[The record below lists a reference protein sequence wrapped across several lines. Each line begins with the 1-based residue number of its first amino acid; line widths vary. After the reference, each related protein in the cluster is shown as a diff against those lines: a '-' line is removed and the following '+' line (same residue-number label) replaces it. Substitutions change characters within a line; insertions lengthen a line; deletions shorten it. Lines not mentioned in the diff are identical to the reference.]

1 MIASKKAK
9 ATKTNKMMAF
19 ITIEDLVGSVEVIVF
34 PRDYEKNT
42 SLLNVDSKVFISGRV
57 SSEEDRASKLI
68 LERIMPF
75 ETVQKELWIQFA
87 DMETYKEQEEKLYH
101 ALLESEG
108 EDAVIIY
115 INKEKK
121 KKILSSSR
129 NVRINPELLNRLYE
143 KFGEKNVKAVE
154 KRIENVVKMN

>member
-1 MIASKKAK
+1 MLFRS
-9 ATKTNKMMAF
+9 
-19 ITIEDLVGSVEVIVF
+19 
-34 PRDYEKNT
+34 
-42 SLLNVDSKVFISGRV
+42 
-57 SSEEDRASKLI
+57 
-68 LERIMPF
+68 IMPF

-121 KKILSSSR
+121 KKVLSSSR